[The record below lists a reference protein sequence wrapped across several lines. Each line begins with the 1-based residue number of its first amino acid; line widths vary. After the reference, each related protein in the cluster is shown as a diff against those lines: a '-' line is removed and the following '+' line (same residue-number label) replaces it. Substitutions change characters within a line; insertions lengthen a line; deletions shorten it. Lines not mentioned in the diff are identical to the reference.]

1 MTEIVAIDGP
11 ASVGK
16 STLAKKVA
24 LNLKA
29 PILFSGRLYRA
40 IAFEI
45 IKRKISLNNKKQVL
59 KCIKKIEKNLDSRHL
74 YTSEID
80 KLSSIISTKKY
91 IRSELK
97 KYQKDFPK
105 KRGKGKKFVII
116 EGRDIGT
123 IIFPKAKYKIF
134 MWAEAEIRAK
144 RRCLQIK
151 KNGGKPSFNRV
162 LEEINKRDNKD
173 LNRKIAPLKPSANSV
188 LLDTS
193 YLDIEQALNRVMN
206 IINCQN
212 I

>member
-24 LNLKA
+24 INLQA

-45 IKRKISLNNKKQVL
+45 INRKISLNNKKQVL
-59 KCIKKIEKNLDSRHL
+59 KCIEKIEKNLDSRHL

-105 KRGKGKKFVII
+105 KMGKGKKFVII

-151 KNGGKPSFNRV
+151 KNGGKPSFNRI